1 MSDRAANA
9 LLAAGACVV
18 GLAGLYVAAFHVAV
32 TAHADVRVFDGFL
45 SLRTPATG
53 ARAAFFTELFDMR
66 QFAVASAIVLAAAA
80 WLGRVRLA
88 AAVGAILLGANVTT
102 QLLKTLTAAPRN
114 PEWLSEASWP
124 SGHVTAAASLA
135 LCVVLIAPAV
145 LRPWAVG
152 AGALGVLATTYSILL
167 IGSHHPS
174 DVLGAMLVAGAW
186 TGMAVAALDVA
197 ERRRPS
203 ARRFTDG
210 AAHRRRLWLA
220 PVAAAIA
227 VAALLVTVASVEPLR
242 PYLADH
248 TTFLAG
254 AVGLA
259 ACGAVLLAVAAT
271 LLDPETG

>member
-32 TAHADVRVFDGFL
+32 TANADVRVFDGFL
-45 SLRTPATG
+45 SLRMLATG

-80 WLGRVRLA
+80 WLGRFRL

-102 QLLKTLTAAPRN
+102 QLLKMLTAAPRN
-114 PEWLSEASWP
+114 PAWLSEASWP

-152 AGALGVLATTYSILL
+152 AGALGVLATTYSIFL
-167 IGSHHPS
+167 IGSHHLS
-174 DVLGAMLVAGAW
+174 DVFGAMLVAGAW
-186 TGMAVAALDVA
+186 TGVAVAALDVA